1 MFDKTAMGG
10 EDDGSLYEQA
20 VKIVLR
26 DKKSSVSYVQRRLQV
41 GYNKAASLIE
51 RMEKEGILGPASHTG
66 KREILAHS
74 RARVITGV
82 PMTPDDEE

>member
-1 MFDKTAMGG
+1 MGG
-10 EDDGSLYEQA
+10 EGEDGDLYDQA

-26 DKKSSVSYVQRRLQV
+26 DKKCSVSYVQRRLQV
-41 GYNKAASLIE
+41 GYNKAASLVE
-51 RMEKEGILGPASHTG
+51 RMEKDGILSPATHSG

-82 PMTPDDEE
+82 PDGDFED

>member
-1 MFDKTAMGG
+1 MFDKSAMGA

-20 VKIVLR
+20 VKVVLR

-51 RMEKEGILGPASHTG
+51 RMEKDGILGPASHTG

-74 RARVITGV
+74 RAG
-82 PMTPDDEE
+82 